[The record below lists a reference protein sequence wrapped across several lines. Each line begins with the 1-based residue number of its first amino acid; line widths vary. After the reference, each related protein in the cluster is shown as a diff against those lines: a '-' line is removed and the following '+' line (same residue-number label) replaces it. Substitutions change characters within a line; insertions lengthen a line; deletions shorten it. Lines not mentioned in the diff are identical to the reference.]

1 MNNKLKVLFLSTR
14 APVPPNTGH
23 FQRTYN
29 TLKQIS
35 KYSDIYFFGFY
46 DKGINTSTCDEIDN
60 ELLKICCE
68 VHIEYLAQEYN
79 IILGAILTGVNLFS
93 LKPYVANKYF
103 KRSMRNAIEKV
114 VNRINIDIAHLD
126 MLPLAEYS
134 THLKDIPIILT
145 NHNVESLRLKR
156 RAEVETNLIFR
167 YLLNLQAKKLLKYER
182 NVISNTA
189 HCIVVSEED
198 KNYLKEFNPDCH
210 FYVIPN
216 GVDTSYY
223 KPNDIHKS
231 SDTHILWIGSM
242 ADPYNRYGIL
252 YFIKEIFDSII
263 STLPN
268 VLWTVVGKQ
277 PPNELIELQ
286 KQYPENIR
294 LIGYVDDVRT
304 YYTEADVLVIPLLS
318 GSGTKLKVIEG
329 LGMGMPIVTTP
340 IGAEGI
346 NVVSGHDL
354 IVSNTPGEFANSV
367 IGLLKNKNKRIQMG
381 RNARKIALEKYDWN
395 QIGDLLK
402 EAYSDTIGD

>member
-167 YLLNLQAKKLLKYER
+167 YLLDLQAKKLLK
-182 NVISNTA
+182 
-189 HCIVVSEED
+189 
-198 KNYLKEFNPDCH
+198 
-210 FYVIPN
+210 
-216 GVDTSYY
+216 
-223 KPNDIHKS
+223 
-231 SDTHILWIGSM
+231 
-242 ADPYNRYGIL
+242 
-252 YFIKEIFDSII
+252 
-263 STLPN
+263 
-268 VLWTVVGKQ
+268 
-277 PPNELIELQ
+277 
-286 KQYPENIR
+286 
-294 LIGYVDDVRT
+294 
-304 YYTEADVLVIPLLS
+304 
-318 GSGTKLKVIEG
+318 
-329 LGMGMPIVTTP
+329 
-340 IGAEGI
+340 
-346 NVVSGHDL
+346 
-354 IVSNTPGEFANSV
+354 
-367 IGLLKNKNKRIQMG
+367 
-381 RNARKIALEKYDWN
+381 
-395 QIGDLLK
+395 
-402 EAYSDTIGD
+402 